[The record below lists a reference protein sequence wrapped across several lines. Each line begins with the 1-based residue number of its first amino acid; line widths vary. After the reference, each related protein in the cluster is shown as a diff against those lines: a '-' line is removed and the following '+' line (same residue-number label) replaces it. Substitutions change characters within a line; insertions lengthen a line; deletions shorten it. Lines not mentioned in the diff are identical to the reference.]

1 MHGTWSKRGYTANHC
16 IGFVISA
23 ATGRVLDFEVISKLC
38 QQCTQMKAKLDEAGF
53 NDWYQDH
60 ICEGSYKGSS
70 PGMEME
76 CAKRLW
82 GQSENN
88 CVRYKWM
95 ICDGDSKSYNAT
107 WSVYGACDTC
117 HKHEAMEQSDKEL
130 IAWKNSQEH
139 KTWEEDHLQGKAECE
154 RVIKLDCIGQVQ
166 KRLGKALY
174 EFQSSS
180 TKLSNGKPMKGRDGR
195 LTKKAIEKLKK
206 NYGKAVR
213 NNVNRNIALT
223 SERDSAVKKM
233 QVEIKAGLYHCLKI
247 SNQERHKYC
256 PVNSWCKFKK
266 GLPCPNKPHHL
277 DGVFKEPLEKIYDRL
292 SEPAL
297 HIRCLPEYSQ
307 NANESVNA
315 LAWNKCPKH
324 KWHGRNRIVMAA
336 SSAALHFSCG
346 VACKQALCLG
356 KKIARKGKGRGERA
370 CRQTFEAAILPS
382 CNYLAEHLS
391 VRSLSVNQFRA

>member
-1 MHGTWSKRGYTANHC
+1 M
-16 IGFVISA
+16 
-23 ATGRVLDFEVISKLC
+23 
-38 QQCTQMKAKLDEAGF
+38 
-53 NDWYQDH
+53 
-60 ICEGSYKGSS
+60 
-70 PGMEME
+70 
-76 CAKRLW
+76 
-82 GQSENN
+82 
-88 CVRYKWM
+88 
-95 ICDGDSKSYNAT
+95 
-107 WSVYGACDTC
+107 
-117 HKHEAMEQSDKEL
+117 
-130 IAWKNSQEH
+130 
-139 KTWEEDHLQGKAECE
+139 
-154 RVIKLDCIGQVQ
+154 
-166 KRLGKALY
+166 
-174 EFQSSS
+174 
-180 TKLSNGKPMKGRDGR
+180 
-195 LTKKAIEKLKK
+195 
-206 NYGKAVR
+206 R
-213 NNVNRNIALT
+213 NNVNRNIAST

-346 VACKQALCLG
+346 VACKRALSVWG
-356 KKIARKGKGRGERA
+356 KK
-370 CRQTFEAAILPS
+370 
-382 CNYLAEHLS
+382 
-391 VRSLSVNQFRA
+391 

>member
-1 MHGTWSKRGYTANHC
+1 M
-16 IGFVISA
+16 
-23 ATGRVLDFEVISKLC
+23 
-38 QQCTQMKAKLDEAGF
+38 
-53 NDWYQDH
+53 
-60 ICEGSYKGSS
+60 
-70 PGMEME
+70 
-76 CAKRLW
+76 
-82 GQSENN
+82 
-88 CVRYKWM
+88 
-95 ICDGDSKSYNAT
+95 
-107 WSVYGACDTC
+107 
-117 HKHEAMEQSDKEL
+117 
-130 IAWKNSQEH
+130 
-139 KTWEEDHLQGKAECE
+139 
-154 RVIKLDCIGQVQ
+154 
-166 KRLGKALY
+166 
-174 EFQSSS
+174 
-180 TKLSNGKPMKGRDGR
+180 
-195 LTKKAIEKLKK
+195 
-206 NYGKAVR
+206 R
-213 NNVNRNIALT
+213 NNVNRNMAS

-346 VACKQALCLG
+346 ATKKFDVMRKVICLLQNVICYHDNQNGQKVITLNMVAVHC
-356 KKIARKGKGRGERA
+356 
-370 CRQTFEAAILPS
+370 ILLY
-382 CNYLAEHLS
+382 CTKD
-391 VRSLSVNQFRA
+391 